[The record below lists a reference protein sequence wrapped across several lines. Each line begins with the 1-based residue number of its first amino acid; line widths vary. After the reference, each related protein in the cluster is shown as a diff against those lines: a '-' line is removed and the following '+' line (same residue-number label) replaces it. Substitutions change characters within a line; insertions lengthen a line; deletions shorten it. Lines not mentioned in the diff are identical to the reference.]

1 MSLQIWASNA
11 HNFFVITLGR
21 LSSLDVLRIVVFCF
35 SEMPSWKCKQANR
48 RRLKMERRAAS
59 ARAQLRIARHYASMF
74 ITLIDY
80 FLSFLR
86 PLEVRA
92 LMCLSRE
99 SSSRHWDNLLNQYM
113 RFYYHQECNRLFG
126 PEWIRSWLVPVRTK
140 LATVLNRVCI
150 CGAVTDQFDFVG
162 KQRLCIECAREA
174 GYNNTCSLTTPLF
187 YDEDVF
193 ATVNMW
199 TQDPVALLETIP
211 TGKRV
216 EVDGSIVTDYDSIVI
231 ENAIWISG
239 VSAKKS
245 QLRMGCYA
253 LVIRASVYVTDL
265 CMSSGHDQGWQP
277 TRREAHPAVQVLP
290 LHDFTTVR
298 ISDCLI
304 SNRAGS
310 GILVHGGHVLLLK
323 NHFRRCAYSA
333 ITCNG
338 GTVEAVHNRFRR
350 LSSWCFQENQR
361 SADVMDTIA
370 KFRANNEIRSRAPHF
385 YFRKSF
391 RKSLSK

>member
-1 MSLQIWASNA
+1 M
-11 HNFFVITLGR
+11 FFVLFR
-21 LSSLDVLRIVVFCF
+21 K
-35 SEMPSWKCKQANR
+35 MPSWKYRQARR
-48 RRLKMERRAAS
+48 RRLKLERRATS
-59 ARAQLRIARHYASMF
+59 VRAQLRTARHYASMF
-74 ITLIDY
+74 ITFIDY

-99 SSSRHWDNLLNQYM
+99 SSSRHWDNLLNRYM

-140 LATVLNRVCI
+140 LTAVLNRVCL
-150 CGAVTDQFDFVG
+150 CGVLTDQFDFVG
-162 KQRLCIECAREA
+162 KHRLCVECARET
-174 GYNNTCSLTTPLF
+174 GFNNTCSLTTPLF
-187 YDEDVF
+187 YDEEVF

-216 EVDGSIVTDYDSIVI
+216 EVDGSIVADYDSIIV

-239 VSAKKS
+239 VGTKKS
-245 QLRMGCYA
+245 RLQMGSFT

-265 CMSSGHDQGWQP
+265 CISGGHSHRAWDWPRGTNP
-277 TRREAHPAVQVLP
+277 VVQVMP
-290 LHDFTTVR
+290 LRHSLTTVR

-304 SNRAGS
+304 SNRAGG
-310 GILVHGGHVLLLK
+310 GILVLGGHVILFK
-323 NHFRRCAYSA
+323 NHFRRCAYAA
-333 ITCNG
+333 IKCNG

-350 LSSWCFQENQR
+350 LLSWCFRENPR
-361 SADVMDTIA
+361 PTDVMDTVA
-370 KFRANNEIRSRAPHF
+370 KFRANNDIHSRRPHF
-385 YFRKSF
+385 YFPNSCQK
-391 RKSLSK
+391 